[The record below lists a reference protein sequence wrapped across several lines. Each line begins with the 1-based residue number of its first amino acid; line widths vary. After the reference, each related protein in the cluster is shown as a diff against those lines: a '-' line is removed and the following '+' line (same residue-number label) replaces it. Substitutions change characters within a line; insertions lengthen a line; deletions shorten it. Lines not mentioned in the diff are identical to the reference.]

1 MEKEESK
8 TPISKRTSGD
18 QTCSSTQRR
27 AELYSGASSSV
38 SPFLTQRRIALTPH
52 QPHCET
58 EELLAFVPEFD
69 RKHLDS
75 PGSLYAAQVC
85 MFSEWKGCIY
95 SITRSP
101 KRCTKLW
108 V

>member
-1 MEKEESK
+1 MGKEESK

-38 SPFLTQRRIALTPH
+38 SPFLTQRQTALTPH

-58 EELLAFVPEFD
+58 QAL
-69 RKHLDS
+69 HLDR
-75 PGSLYAAQVC
+75 PGSLYTGQVSC
-85 MFSEWKGCIY
+85 FLSGKASFIL
-95 SITRSP
+95 S
-101 KRCTKLW
+101 
-108 V
+108 VVA